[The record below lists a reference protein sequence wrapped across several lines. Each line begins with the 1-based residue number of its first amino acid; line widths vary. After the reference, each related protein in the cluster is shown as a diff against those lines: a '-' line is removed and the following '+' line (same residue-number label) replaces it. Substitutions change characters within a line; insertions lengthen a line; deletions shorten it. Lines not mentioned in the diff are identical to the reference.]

1 MTRLIALSLLLASA
15 SATAQVAATAD
26 TPGKTEAGVAY
37 TQPKNF
43 TVTRE
48 AGATIFASPEGD
60 LKMVL
65 IQVDSAADAK
75 DAAAKAWA
83 RHQPGFNRSILVAT
97 PAAPKEGWEER
108 VGIAYETSPN
118 EKRVVRASALRKG
131 QSWTVVLLDSAEAT
145 LNKRG
150 AAASLIQQ
158 SLRPAGYER
167 ESFAGKAPHRLDASR
182 VKAITDF
189 VDEALRTLE
198 IPGAGIA
205 LIDNGRIV
213 YQGGVG
219 VRELGR
225 REPVTEHTRFMIA
238 SNTKGMATLLLSTL
252 VDEGKLRWD
261 QPVAE
266 AYPGFRLG
274 NDATTKATLV
284 RHLVCACTGL
294 PRKDL
299 NWILS
304 DPNVHASDTFKQLAA
319 TQPTSGFGELFQYN
333 NLMASA
339 AGYLGGAVAHPGVE
353 IGAAFDRAMS
363 ERVFKPLGMNNTT
376 FDFAKAQTG
385 DWARPHA
392 LDVNGRMTRVPMTFN
407 YAVRPHRPAGGA
419 WSTAAD
425 MARYAQLELGKGLA
439 PTGKRLVSEAN
450 LLERRKRGVQGGEDS
465 WYGMGLGE
473 RLVNGVTVVDH
484 GGSMVGYKSNF
495 FVLPDAG
502 IGAVILTNA
511 DEGGALLQPFLR
523 RLLEVVYDGRPEA
536 MADVKAAAVRFKAQ
550 RQSMRERLTLP
561 GDAAV
566 LGNLAARYTNAELGE
581 MTVRREAGQTWI
593 KAGVVDSPLA
603 TKKNADGT
611 QSLITIDPGVLGFE
625 VLPGTSGGKRT
636 LTIRDSQHEY
646 VYTEAS

>member
-1 MTRLIALSLLLASA
+1 MTRLIVLSLLFASA
-15 SATAQVAATAD
+15 SAAAQVAATAD
-26 TPGKTEAGVAY
+26 TSGITEAGVAY

-43 TVTRE
+43 TVIRQ
-48 AGATIFASPEGD
+48 AGATILASPEGD
-60 LKMVL
+60 LKMALV
-65 IQVDSAADAK
+65 QVVSAADAK

-83 RHQPGFNRSILVAT
+83 AHQPGFNRSILVAT

-131 QSWTVVLLDSAEAT
+131 QSWTVVLLDAAEAT

-167 ESFAGKAPHRLDASR
+167 ETFVGKAPHRLDASR
-182 VKAITDF
+182 VKAMTDF
-189 VDEALRTLE
+189 VGEALRTLE

-219 VRELGR
+219 VKELGSS
-225 REPVTEHTRFMIA
+225 EPVTEHTRFMIA

-266 AYPGFRLG
+266 VYPGFRLG

-304 DPNVHASDTFKQLAA
+304 NPNVPASDTFKQLAG

-339 AGYLGGAVAHPGVE
+339 AGYVGGAIAYPGLEV
-353 IGAAFDRAMS
+353 GAAFDRAMS
-363 ERVFKPLGMNNTT
+363 ERVFRPLGMKDTT

-385 DWARPHA
+385 DYARPHA
-392 LDVNGRMTRVPMTFN
+392 LDVNGRMTQVPMTFN

-419 WSTAAD
+419 WSSAAD
-425 MARYAQLELGKGLA
+425 MARYAQLELGKGLTA
-439 PTGKRLVSEAN
+439 TGKRLVSEAN
-450 LLERRKRGVQGGEDS
+450 LLERRKRGVSSGEDS

-473 RLVNGVTVVDH
+473 QVVNGVTVVNH

-495 FVLPDAG
+495 FVLPDTG

-511 DEGGALLQPFLR
+511 DEGGALLNPFLR
-523 RLLEVVYDGRPEA
+523 RLLEVVYDGKPEA
-536 MADVKAAAVRFKAQ
+536 MVDVKAAAVRFKAQ
-550 RQSMRERLTLP
+550 RQSLRKRLTLP
-561 GDAAV
+561 GDATV
-566 LGNLAARYTNAELGE
+566 LGKLATRYANAELGE
-581 MTVRREAGQTWI
+581 LTVRQQAGQTWI

-625 VLPGTSGGKRT
+625 VLPGTSGDKRT

-646 VYTEAS
+646 VYTEAK

>member
-1 MTRLIALSLLLASA
+1 MTRLIALSLLFASA

-26 TPGKTEAGVAY
+26 TPAKTEAGVAY

-48 AGATIFASPEGD
+48 AGATVLASPEGD

-65 IQVDSAADAK
+65 VQVGAAADAK
-75 DAAAKAWA
+75 EAAAKAWA
-83 RHQPGFNRSILVAT
+83 AHQPGFNRTILVAT

-131 QSWTVVLLDSAEAT
+131 QSWTVALLDSAEAT
-145 LNKRG
+145 LNKR
-150 AAASLIQQ
+150 AAAAALIQQ

-182 VKAITDF
+182 VKAITGF
-189 VDEALRTLE
+189 VEEALRTLE

-219 VRELGR
+219 VRELNGK
-225 REPVTEHTRFMIA
+225 EPVTEHSRFMIA

-261 QPVAE
+261 QPVTE
-266 AYPGFRLG
+266 VYPGFRLG
-274 NDATTKATLV
+274 NDATTKSTLV

-304 DPNVHASDTFKQLAA
+304 DPNVPASDTFKQLAA

-339 AGYLGGAVAHPGVE
+339 AGYVGGAIAYPGQEV
-353 IGAAFDRAMS
+353 GAAFDRAMG
-363 ERVFKPLGMNNTT
+363 ERVFKPLGMKNTT
-376 FDFAKAQTG
+376 FDFAEAQTG

-392 LDVNGRMTRVPMTFN
+392 LDINGRMMRVPMTFN

-425 MARYAQLELGKGLA
+425 MARYAQLELAKGLA
-439 PTGKRLVSEAN
+439 PGGKRLVSEAN
-450 LLERRKRGVQGGEDS
+450 LLERRKRGVQDGEDS

-473 RLVNGVTVVDH
+473 QLVNGVTVVDH
-484 GGSMVGYKSNF
+484 GGSMLGYKSNF

-511 DEGGALLQPFLR
+511 DEGGALLNPFLR
-523 RLLEVVYDGRPEA
+523 RVLEVVYDGKPEA
-536 MADVKAAAVRFKAQ
+536 LADVKAASVRIKAQ
-550 RQSMRERLTLP
+550 RQAVRERLTMP
-561 GDAAV
+561 GDPAV
-566 LGNLAARYTNAELGE
+566 LGNLAARYTNPELGE
-581 MTVRREAGQTWI
+581 LTVNREAGQTRI
-593 KAGVVDSPLA
+593 KAGVVDSAVA
-603 TKKNADGT
+603 TRKNADGT
-611 QSLITIDPGVLGFE
+611 QSLVTIDAGSVGFE
-625 VLPGTSGGKRT
+625 VLPGSSNGKRI